1 MAQLILAQNII
12 NEASTLFVVSNYKD
26 LLAKVPSVI
35 YFLETNYKTFAG
47 SDKKDLVIQIMTS
60 LSKLLTAEEQQ
71 LFNSVLPSIPTLIDD
86 IVTLAK
92 SKKLFKKHKC
102 FC

>member
-47 SDKKDLVIQIMTS
+47 SDKKDLVIQIMKS
-60 LSKLLTAEEQQ
+60 LSSKLTAEEQQ

-92 SKKLFKKHKC
+92 SKKLFKKTKC